1 MPNHVR
7 NDEPDIDR
15 EVRAGDI
22 ALDTAQGTWVYVVEQ
37 TSPEVAV
44 WNRENDDNLLDYAG
58 NWQTGATLGDR
69 VFAVVYLGGNGVKSY
84 PSGSYD
90 FPESRLARYPA
101 EEANQDLRRPQVDV
115 LQRFITRLFYRAKSQ
130 DFDTESGERSGDLA
144 DSIATIA
151 EDVLPYSPLGFDKEL
166 VVEVLEEADSD
177 AEREFQA
184 DRERWE
190 ESVQDAQ
197 DSDDSAAD
205 SDDADDSAE
214 TDGGEDDDSDDEPET
229 VEADL
234 GTEAVDDVDD
244 SDLETETTDE
254 NDDQDDGDDAD
265 DLDEFEDFDA

>member
-15 EVRAGDI
+15 DVRAGDI

-44 WNRENDDNLLDYAG
+44 WNRENDDNLLEYAG

-90 FPESRLARYPA
+90 FPESRLARYAA

-115 LQRFITRLFYRAKSQ
+115 LQRFLRRLFYRAKTQ
-130 DFDTESGERSGDLA
+130 DFDHETGERSGDLA
-144 DSIATIA
+144 DSIATLA
-151 EDVLPYSPLGFDKEL
+151 EDILPFSPMDFDRDL
-166 VVEVLEEADSD
+166 VEEILEEADSD
-177 AEREFQA
+177 AEESFQV

-190 ESVQDAQ
+190 ESQERRQ
-197 DSDDSAAD
+197 
-205 SDDADDSAE
+205 AE
-214 TDGGEDDDSDDEPET
+214 DEDDSDDEPQDSDDDEEDDV

-234 GTEAVDDVDD
+234 GTETVDDPDD
-244 SDLETETTDE
+244 SAIDAETTDE
-254 NDDQDDGDDAD
+254 DDSDD